1 MVAALFVVSYRTGLS
16 RATLLLL
23 FVSEDARAE
32 IVVAVPS
39 YRRPKVSKLFRRG
52 AVNVAA

>member
-16 RATLLLL
+16 RATLLL